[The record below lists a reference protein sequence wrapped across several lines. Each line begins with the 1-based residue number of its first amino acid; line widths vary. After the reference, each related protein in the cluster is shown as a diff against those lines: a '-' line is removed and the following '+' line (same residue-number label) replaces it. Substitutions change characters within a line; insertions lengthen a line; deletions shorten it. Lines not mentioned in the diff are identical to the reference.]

1 MDHYRTLEVEPSA
14 GDSQLWSAYRRKA
27 LATHPDKGGSSEAF
41 RAVETLIDAARRAA
55 YDQLRAVPAP
65 PAFPAAPVVPRRR
78 SAARAGEVPRR
89 AKEAWASGPKEA
101 QKPEAEDAEDISAK
115 PAKHQELLKK
125 LLKKT
130 RKEMFSELQ
139 ALSEEE
145 SDLELVEQTLEGMI
159 GLRLTLKNQQ
169 MVKPPTVRPKKAKK
183 KKATSVAEGRP
194 LRTRKTGRN
203 LLKGVS
209 CNRRDGSYQAR
220 ISFNNFTIGTQY
232 VKSLDAAVDM
242 HICLV
247 QMRRTAMGNI

>member
-1 MDHYRTLEVEPSA
+1 M
-14 GDSQLWSAYRRKA
+14 
-27 LATHPDKGGSSEAF
+27 
-41 RAVETLIDAARRAA
+41 IDAARRAA

-139 ALSEEE
+139 ALSEEALRAFASFLE
-145 SDLELVEQTLEGMI
+145 SWNLVKRTPVFPFAGDFLACLKTL
-159 GLRLTLKNQQ
+159 
-169 MVKPPTVRPKKAKK
+169 
-183 KKATSVAEGRP
+183 
-194 LRTRKTGRN
+194 
-203 LLKGVS
+203 
-209 CNRRDGSYQAR
+209 
-220 ISFNNFTIGTQY
+220 SFSRQ
-232 VKSLDAAVDM
+232 
-242 HICLV
+242 
-247 QMRRTAMGNI
+247 R